1 MNDKRRLLSVRDEQ
15 LLDAAAK
22 HGIDAT
28 IHHKLDV
35 ERIGLDIKLATLP
48 SFLRGV
54 NVGAF
59 TIGGLNV
66 LIPEEF
72 WGIDLP
78 VWARF
83 VVGGVFLLG
92 ALNYLLRQRGLM
104 VAKRVS
110 RA

>member
-1 MNDKRRLLSVRDEQ
+1 MSNEQ
-15 LLDAAAK
+15 LLTAAAQ
-22 HGIDAT
+22 HGIDT
-28 IHHKLDV
+28 VLRKKLDA
-35 ERIGLDIKLATLP
+35 ERSRLNTKLATLP
-48 SFLRGV
+48 SFFRGV
-54 NVGAF
+54 NVGAL

-78 VWARF
+78 VWARV
-83 VVGGVFLLG
+83 VVGGVFLMG

-104 VAKRVS
+104 AAKRIS